1 MHLLMSPQEEEQTQG
16 EFWLHYLLLWEND
29 LTSMSSAASNAVV
42 MSPPCKGSSE
52 NPVRQCTC
60 GSYVNSTNS
69 AQNVCVLKYTY
80 QLRPVAILAC
90 VSDLQLGLPSQA
102 AGVF

>member
-1 MHLLMSPQEEEQTQG
+1 
-16 EFWLHYLLLWEND
+16 
-29 LTSMSSAASNAVV
+29 MSSAAYNAVV

-52 NPVRQCTC
+52 NLVRQCTC
-60 GSYVNSTNS
+60 GSYVNRTNS
-69 AQNVCVLKYTY
+69 APNVCVLKYTY

-102 AGVF
+102 AGVLSNAFLSFLKTGELCVQKGA